1 MGMEAQMGELGE
13 GRIELLGAEA
23 VWFLLPFLAVE
34 IGDVSVE
41 GIRVGPVLEFI
52 QGAVAEFRF
61 P

>member
-13 GRIELLGAEA
+13 GRIELFGPGT
-23 VWFLLPFLAVE
+23 VRFFLPFLAIEV
-34 IGDVSVE
+34 GDVSVE
-41 GIRVGPVLEFI
+41 GIWVGPVLEFI